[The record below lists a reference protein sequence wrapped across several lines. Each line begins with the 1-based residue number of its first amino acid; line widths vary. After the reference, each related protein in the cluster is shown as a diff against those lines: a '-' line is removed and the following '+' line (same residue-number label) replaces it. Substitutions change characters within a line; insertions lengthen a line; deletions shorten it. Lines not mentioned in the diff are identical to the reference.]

1 VDPAVEERIRA
12 AYAAFVAGDVD
23 ATLADISPEIVFVNP
38 EYAVDGGTKTGLPA
52 LRGALDRLYESF
64 LGLTIEIGE
73 ILEAPR
79 AVVVTSRWRG
89 EGRVSGAPID
99 QVLTHVFDCTGGKVV
114 KWRWFRS
121 QAEGREA
128 AGL

>member
-1 VDPAVEERIRA
+1 MDATFEERIRA
-12 AYAAFVAGDVD
+12 AYAAFVAGDLD
-23 ATLADISPEIVFVNP
+23 ATLAHISPEIVFINP
-38 EYAVDGGTKTGLPA
+38 EYAVDGGTATGLPA
-52 LRGALDRLYESF
+52 LRGALDRLHENF
-64 LGLTIEIGE
+64 LELSIEIGE
-73 ILEAPR
+73 ILEAPG

-99 QVLTHVFDCTGGKVV
+99 QMLTHVFDCTGGRVV